1 MLAKKIPQN
10 IRKFRELKQITRED
24 IASQLNLTLN
34 GYAKI
39 EQGRVEITVS
49 RLEQISKILNVE
61 VRDIMEFEVQNIFNI
76 KNNTLNDSQMISN
89 RDSILN
95 TYDKSD
101 YLEKL
106 IESLE
111 RENKLLQ
118 ELLDREKKKNS

>member
-1 MLAKKIPQN
+1 MLSKKVPQN

-39 EQGRVEITVS
+39 EQGKVEITVS

-61 VRDIMEFEVQNIFNI
+61 VRDIMEFEVQNNFNI

-95 TYDKSD
+95 THDKSD

-111 RENKLLQ
+111 SENKLL
-118 ELLDREKKKNS
+118 